1 MRGKPYKMARGIMR
15 HKAAKAPRIE
25 PMDMCRLRSAA
36 IATTSAPNIPAG
48 GKIANNV
55 PK

>member
-1 MRGKPYKMARGIMR
+1 MVKGIIK

-25 PMDMCRLRSAA
+25 PMDICRLRSAA

-48 GKIANNV
+48 GKIANRV